1 MALAWLADRWAR
13 RQSGTVLALI
23 VDHGLRA
30 ASAAEAALTAARLA
44 EHGISARILT
54 LTCLT
59 PGPGLAARARNARYA
74 ILAACCR
81 AEGILHLLLGHHA
94 ADQAET
100 LAMRQLAGSREAGL
114 AGMAP
119 LVVTEDLLLLRPLL
133 AMPPADL
140 RATLRAA
147 GWDWVE
153 DPSNHNPLW
162 QRARLRALRRDADG
176 RGPAT
181 RALVALAAQRQ
192 ARREQQAQAVAATL
206 ATRATLSP
214 LGYALLTPGPILPAA
229 LQALLHM
236 LGAALYPPAPAAV
249 AALAAE
255 PRPSTLAGVRLLP
268 AGRLGPP
275 GTWLLVREAAAMA
288 PPDTA
293 PLWDRRFRLGQ
304 PLPAGATLSALGAD
318 ARHYRHATALPAAIL
333 ATLPCLRRAGQVIA
347 VPHLDARAPIAFTPP
362 NPATHG
368 AQPG

>member
-119 LVVTEDLLLLRPLL
+119 LVVSTLKRFVNEEIMTKGPIERMVAISQDIGRVRASEDLKE
-133 AMPPADL
+133 
-140 RATLRAA
+140 
-147 GWDWVE
+147 G
-153 DPSNHNPLW
+153 
-162 QRARLRALRRDADG
+162 
-176 RGPAT
+176 
-181 RALVALAAQRQ
+181 
-192 ARREQQAQAVAATL
+192 VAAFKEK
-206 ATRATLSP
+206 RKP
-214 LGYALLTPGPILPAA
+214 NF
-229 LQALLHM
+229 Q
-236 LGAALYPPAPAAV
+236 
-249 AALAAE
+249 
-255 PRPSTLAGVRLLP
+255 
-268 AGRLGPP
+268 GR
-275 GTWLLVREAAAMA
+275 
-288 PPDTA
+288 
-293 PLWDRRFRLGQ
+293 
-304 PLPAGATLSALGAD
+304 
-318 ARHYRHATALPAAIL
+318 
-333 ATLPCLRRAGQVIA
+333 
-347 VPHLDARAPIAFTPP
+347 
-362 NPATHG
+362 
-368 AQPG
+368 